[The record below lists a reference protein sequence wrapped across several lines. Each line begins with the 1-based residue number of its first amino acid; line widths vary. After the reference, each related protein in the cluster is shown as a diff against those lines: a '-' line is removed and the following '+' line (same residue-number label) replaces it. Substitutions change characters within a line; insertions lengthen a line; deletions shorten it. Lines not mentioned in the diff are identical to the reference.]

1 MEEVCQTSLIK
12 GNNPVTTF
20 IFGNRVSN
28 VDLDV
33 KKALPN
39 ECSVTNFYLADQNNV
54 YANSEEIRQD
64 YMRAYESIF
73 KTLYPFYVKIKMI
86 SN

>member
-1 MEEVCQTSLIK
+1 M
-12 GNNPVTTF
+12 
-20 IFGNRVSN
+20 
-28 VDLDV
+28 LD
-33 KKALPN
+33 N

-54 YANSEEIRQD
+54 YANSEDIRQD